1 MAGKRFLIWRAV
13 SSKKQA
19 EEVSPIVQEEMARQH
34 VAKWGGTIVD
44 VLDVAESRDI
54 VLLSDAAAAIPAYA
68 KLQNYIDKR
77 TVDVLM
83 CYDLSSIG

>member
-19 EEVSPIVQEEMARQH
+19 EEVSPQVQEEMARAH
-34 VAKWGGTIVD
+34 VAKWGGTVVD

-68 KLQNYIDKR
+68 RLQDH
-77 TVDVLM
+77 TDPAQ
-83 CYDLSSIG
+83 